1 MHELY
6 LNNITELAHELTYQR
21 YLLNQGQANTLFQEL
36 SIPEYIALHYL
47 SRAAA
52 EKDNET
58 GKTYLRDIAAE
69 LKLSIPQAS

>member
-36 SIPEYIALHYL
+36 SIPEYIADKNADRSDIPL
-47 SRAAA
+47 SLYSSQ
-52 EKDNET
+52 K
-58 GKTYLRDIAAE
+58 
-69 LKLSIPQAS
+69 